1 MFQLYK
7 DLKIWY
13 WVLIVIIAIP
23 IAVYGAISEKIE
35 FILLAMIVPFFVVIG
50 VCIVASKRIQE
61 LNKIRENNCN
71 IAQYYTALN
80 ELRLNCK
87 NAKNLNILNMNIA
100 VAFLD
105 MGRYSDAFNILMG
118 INPITF
124 GKGAF
129 GVKGRGVYYNNLSY
143 AYIGLGD
150 LESAE
155 KVLVNLKQCIDDPKL
170 QKMEK
175 EKNLLFDIYTSKKVI
190 LQIETGDFEG
200 AEQILLM
207 LLEKSRS
214 NLWQVCTS
222 YYLARVYLHKGD
234 TEKAKRY
241 IDFAMQYGGDTV
253 YKSELAKMIQQN

>member
-1 MFQLYK
+1 
-7 DLKIWY
+7 
-13 WVLIVIIAIP
+13 
-23 IAVYGAISEKIE
+23 
-35 FILLAMIVPFFVVIG
+35 
-50 VCIVASKRIQE
+50 
-61 LNKIRENNCN
+61 
-71 IAQYYTALN
+71 
-80 ELRLNCK
+80 
-87 NAKNLNILNMNIA
+87 
-100 VAFLD
+100 
-105 MGRYSDAFNILMG
+105 
-118 INPITF
+118 
-124 GKGAF
+124 
-129 GVKGRGVYYNNLSY
+129 
-143 AYIGLGD
+143 
-150 LESAE
+150 
-155 KVLVNLKQCIDDPKL
+155 VNLKQCIDDPKL

>member
-129 GVKGRGVYYNNLSY
+129 GV
-143 AYIGLGD
+143 
-150 LESAE
+150 
-155 KVLVNLKQCIDDPKL
+155 
-170 QKMEK
+170 
-175 EKNLLFDIYTSKKVI
+175 
-190 LQIETGDFEG
+190 
-200 AEQILLM
+200 
-207 LLEKSRS
+207 
-214 NLWQVCTS
+214 
-222 YYLARVYLHKGD
+222 
-234 TEKAKRY
+234 
-241 IDFAMQYGGDTV
+241 
-253 YKSELAKMIQQN
+253 